1 MKNFVLL
8 NVSFVIYFLVIFT
21 SFYAYPSGFKEL
33 SLIIEISNGND
44 NKLNSFLFYLN
55 VNSGLLNYSSC
66 LDKKQLPNKESEFL
80 AKNTVFS
87 KRESLAPYEKK
98 LIKVDICFNYQDRTG
113 TTKESTVHSLA
124 VNKLYS
130 WITSNINNSSYSGKV
145 KNTSWTL
152 KNKKGDCTEQAM
164 LMVAMAREAGMP
176 ARVMGGYI
184 MEKSGRVF
192 AKDYHNW
199 AEVYV
204 DDRWIIVDPYY
215 RVFDDGYDK
224 YIAMQIVDYDDPN
237 AENRRFWIEGAEG
250 VTVKML

>member
-1 MKNFVLL
+1 MYLSSIGLLKNLTL
-8 NVSFVIYFLVIFT
+8 
-21 SFYAYPSGFKEL
+21 
-33 SLIIEISNGND
+33 D
-44 NKLNSFLFYLN
+44 NKT
-55 VNSGLLNYSSC
+55 
-66 LDKKQLPNKESEFL
+66 E
-80 AKNTVFS
+80 TV
-87 KRESLAPYEKK
+87 
-98 LIKVDICFNYQDRTG
+98 KVI
-113 TTKESTVHSLA
+113 A
-124 VNKLYS
+124 S
-130 WITSNINNSSYSGKV
+130 WITHNIQQASYSADVLGAE
-145 KNTSWTL
+145 WTL

-250 VTVKML
+250 VTVIML